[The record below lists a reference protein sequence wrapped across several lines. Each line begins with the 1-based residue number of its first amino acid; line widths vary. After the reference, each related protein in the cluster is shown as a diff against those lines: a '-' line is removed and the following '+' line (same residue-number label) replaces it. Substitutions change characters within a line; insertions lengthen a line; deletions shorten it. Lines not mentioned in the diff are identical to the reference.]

1 MMGVESARKASGAV
15 VVEFPRFEIEDLNIQ
30 EAVGCLRAEIARLDR
45 AISDLEKLSR
55 VRVSRRPAGRA
66 DRE

>member
-1 MMGVESARKASGAV
+1 MIGVEHGRKASSAV
-15 VVEFPRFEIEDLNIQ
+15 VLEFPRFEIEDLNIQ

-55 VRVSRRPAGRA
+55 ARIPRRPAGRA